1 MNRIWQILF
10 LGTVLSASA
19 APVPFE
25 SIAGTR
31 QRLADDRIALAFGAP
46 EPLFADG
53 TAVAVR
59 SGEVVPGR
67 ETAELAALPGLQGD
81 APFTIALFNA
91 GETGRIRL
99 ELRDG
104 SRTVGAA
111 DAELPASAW
120 TRLALEP
127 GSGSGRK
134 LFVSGDGKA
143 KLTGWTV
150 YRSFEQLYGI
160 GTAHPVENIFYQAY
174 GKNCML
180 SPGLTPGSHRDDR
193 GWNTPT
199 AGERNGVPVAVVTE
213 HYQPL
218 LSCPRQPGSG
228 IPLPV
233 DTRNGAL
240 LVYRIWNNPVIT
252 LYAEKEGHRNCNI
265 GKKES
270 WNEGAIPID
279 AAGLD
284 ADRNGIWHGRPAVAW
299 NQSDTLAQ
307 SYGKGDF
314 AFVAVQ
320 SGNRIALPAGA
331 KQIAFRYLGKDGKAV
346 LFENPIPAGA
356 SAVALVNIGPGATQL
371 VWKLP
376 DGWTGGRVVRDSARN
391 NSLIIEPNTFTIE
404 ETPKRQ
410 GGSL

>member
-1 MNRIWQILF
+1 MIRICQLLF
-10 LGTVLSASA
+10 LGAALAASA

-31 QRLADDRIALAFGAP
+31 QRLPGGRIALAFGTP
-46 EPLFADG
+46 EPLLADG
-53 TAVAVR
+53 TAVAVGT
-59 SGEVVPGR
+59 GETVPGK

-81 APFTIALFNA
+81 AAFTVALFNA
-91 GETGRIRL
+91 GQAGRVRL

-111 DAELPASAW
+111 EAELPAGAW
-120 TRLALEP
+120 SRLTLEP
-127 GSGSGRK
+127 GGGGDRK
-134 LFVSGDGKA
+134 LLVSGDGKA

-160 GTAHPVENIFYQAY
+160 GTAHPVENIFYQTY
-174 GKNCML
+174 GKNGVL
-180 SPGLTPGSHRDDR
+180 SPGLTPGSHRGDR
-193 GWNTPT
+193 GWNTPP
-199 AGERNGVPVAVVTE
+199 AGERDGVPAAIVTE

-218 LSCPRQPGSG
+218 LSCPRQPGGG

-240 LVYRIWNNPVIT
+240 LVYRTWNNPVIT
-252 LYAEKEGHRNCNI
+252 LYMEKEGHRNCNT
-265 GKKES
+265 GTKER
-270 WNEGAIPID
+270 WNEGAIPLD
-279 AAGLD
+279 AVALD
-284 ADRNGIWHGRPAVAW
+284 ADRDGVWRGRPAVAW

-320 SGNRIALPAGA
+320 SGNRIALPADA
-331 KQIAFRYLGKDGKAV
+331 ARIAFRYLGKDGKAIP
-346 LFENPIPAGA
+346 FENPVPAGA

-376 DGWTGGRVVRDSARN
+376 GGWTGGRVVRDSARN
-391 NSLIIEPNTFTIE
+391 NSLIIELDTLTIE
-404 ETPKRQ
+404 QTPERQ